1 MPFYDYECEH
11 GNREER
17 WFAMGDAPPHVLDCH
32 PWPPTP
38 RQRNRVGYWLGT
50 CQYHRVFG
58 DFNFVEDRTRM
69 YRNPR
74 TGTRFSDTLGCEM
87 PEDRVS
93 RDALYASKG
102 IEPVSPRD
110 MPSQWKVAKEYADHL
125 KSGGEKLDRK
135 GEAALIEPPDL
146 SGVKS
151 VAQQLRES
159 NYRASV

>member
-1 MPFYDYECEH
+1 MPFYEFKCEH
-11 GNREER
+11 GER
-17 WFAMGDAPPHVLDCH
+17 FEHSFAMGEAPSHMRAAHQTHKMCA
-32 PWPPTP
+32 
-38 RQRNRVGYWLGT
+38 YS
-50 CQYHRVFG
+50 RVFG

-87 PEDRVS
+87 PEDRAS

-102 IEPVSPRD
+102 VEPVSPRD

-146 SGVKS
+146 SDVKS
-151 VAQQLRES
+151 IKSMLAES
-159 NYRASV
+159 NYRAPA

>member
-11 GNREER
+11 GDRFER
-17 WFAMGDAPPHVLDCH
+17 WYPMGEAPANIHGDHLVSGVGL
-32 PWPPTP
+32 WPC
-38 RQRNRVGYWLGT
+38 RCN
-50 CQYHRVFG
+50 RVFG

-87 PEDRVS
+87 PEDRAS
-93 RDALYASKG
+93 RDALYAAKG
-102 IEPVSPRD
+102 VEPVSPRD

-125 KSGGEKLDRK
+125 KSGGEKLDRAE
-135 GEAALIEPPDL
+135 EAKLIEPPDL

-151 VAQQLRES
+151 IAQQLRES
-159 NYRASV
+159 QYRTAA

>member
-1 MPFYDYECEH
+1 MPLYEYKCPCGIRVEDYYP
-11 GNREER
+11 
-17 WFAMGDAPPHVLDCH
+17 MGEAPPWTYITHAST
-32 PWPPTP
+32 TP
-38 RQRNRVGYWLGT
+38 EWNLS
-50 CQYHRVFG
+50 CCAMRVFG

-69 YRNPR
+69 FRNPR

-87 PEDRVS
+87 PEDRAS
-93 RDALYASKG
+93 RDALYAQKG
-102 IEPVSPRD
+102 IEPVSPSD

-135 GEAALIEPPDL
+135 EEAKLIEPPDL

-159 NYRASV
+159 NYRAPA

>member
-1 MPFYDYECEH
+1 MPLYSYECEH
-11 GNREER
+11 GESFER
-17 WFAMGDAPPHVLDCH
+17 RYSMGAAPSKIFLGKQFPHACCF
-32 PWPPTP
+32 
-38 RQRNRVGYWLGT
+38 N
-50 CQYHRVFG
+50 RVFG

-69 YRNPR
+69 FRNPR

-87 PEDRVS
+87 PEDRAS

-135 GEAALIEPPDL
+135 EEAKLIEPPDL
-146 SGVKS
+146 SDVKS
-151 VAQQLRES
+151 IAQQLRES
-159 NYRASV
+159 QYRAPA

>member
-1 MPFYDYECEH
+1 M
-11 GNREER
+11 
-17 WFAMGDAPPHVLDCH
+17 
-32 PWPPTP
+32 
-38 RQRNRVGYWLGT
+38 
-50 CQYHRVFG
+50 RVFG

-69 YRNPR
+69 FRNPR

-87 PEDRVS
+87 PEDRAS

-135 GEAALIEPPDL
+135 EEAKLIEPPDL

-151 VAQQLRES
+151 IAQQLRES
-159 NYRASV
+159 NYRAPA

>member
-1 MPFYDYECEH
+1 MPLYGYECDH
-11 GNREER
+11 GTQTEA
-17 WFAMGDAPPHVLDCH
+17 FFPMGEAPRFLSYDKKLHH
-32 PWPPTP
+32 
-38 RQRNRVGYWLGT
+38 
-50 CQYHRVFG
+50 CQFRRVFG

-69 YRNPR
+69 FRNPR

-87 PEDRVS
+87 PEDRAS
-93 RDALYASKG
+93 RDALYAEKG

-135 GEAALIEPPDL
+135 EEAKLIEPPDL

-151 VAQQLRES
+151 ISQQLRES
-159 NYRASV
+159 QYRTPA

>member
-1 MPFYDYECEH
+1 MPVYEYECEH
-11 GNREER
+11 GIRLEQWNPMGRAPSRLFVAHPDQEYPCC
-17 WFAMGDAPPHVLDCH
+17 AM
-32 PWPPTP
+32 
-38 RQRNRVGYWLGT
+38 
-50 CQYHRVFG
+50 RVFG

-87 PEDRVS
+87 PEDRAS
-93 RDALYASKG
+93 RDALYAQKG

-135 GEAALIEPPDL
+135 EEAKLIEPPDL
-146 SGVKS
+146 SSVKS
-151 VAQQLRES
+151 IAQQLRES
-159 NYRASV
+159 NYRTAA